1 MASRRGPNRFSERE
15 VTRAMRA
22 VERAGKI
29 VDRVEI
35 DPGSGKLVVVLKSGK
50 SVPDNDVENWLS
62 KQGKQGARVAD
73 RR

>member
-22 VERAGKI
+22 VERAGKS

-35 DPGSGKLVVVLKSGK
+35 DPGSGKLVVILAKLGK
-50 SVPDNDVENWLS
+50 AATDNEVENWVS
-62 KQGKQGARVAD
+62 KQGRHAD